1 MTWVPTNV
9 RRMSDV
15 LLGAVIALI
24 GSLGAP
30 WIKDAIERR
39 SRAREQLRADTRGEV
54 LNLISAL
61 TQLQQARLFGPRD
74 ANFVRAHSD
83 AAVAGTRLAIVTPAR
98 DHHELGRAVA
108 FTIETLSNA
117 EHRQAVIA
125 AMQTCVTVLEMW
137 ARGAVHGK
145 KIGDEYSRWL
155 SENLQS
161 STTAAE

>member
-1 MTWVPTNV
+1 
-9 RRMSDV
+9 MSDV

-54 LNLISAL
+54 LNLIAAL
-61 TQLQQARLFGPRD
+61 TQLQQARLLGPRD
-74 ANFVRAHSD
+74 ATFVRAHSE

-98 DHHELGRAVA
+98 DHHELGRVVA
-108 FTIETLSNA
+108 FTIESISNS

-125 AMQTCVTVLEMW
+125 AMQACVTVLEMW
-137 ARGAVHGK
+137 ARGAIQGK
-145 KIGDEYSRWL
+145 RIGDEYERYL
-155 SENLQS
+155 KENLEAS
-161 STTAAE
+161 ATGAE